1 MTRQFFE
8 NAYRRFWDFAGSR
21 TNHYQLLSY
30 ELCDAIEKVDWHISF
45 VDHMVSG
52 ELRETINLLNAWK
65 RQLSFLD
72 IWSDVLNE
80 YSENEAWALRF
91 HFVEPL
97 VFFCMHQPS
106 STRDRLGQVA
116 SNAVHQANL
125 SSVGGY
131 KDKLEQDKLEPGRF
145 LGRRKQEAQL
155 RRLAERWKNGIP
167 FIGALANL
175 DSKNHQRNTFDYRNQ
190 ASHFIAPRLEQGEVQ
205 LVTRTIV
212 PRTQMIP
219 QDNGTFPLEEID
231 EEKAVS
237 YGLGGIRP
245 LTLNEIIGANSRECE
260 LATTALTYYSA
271 LLREILD
278 ALRDRKKA

>member
-8 NAYRRFWDFAGSR
+8 NGYRRFWDFTESR
-21 TNHYQLLSY
+21 TNHYQPLSY
-30 ELCDAIEKVDWHISF
+30 ELCDAVEKVHWHISL

-72 IWSDVLNE
+72 IWSNVLSDYPE
-80 YSENEAWALRF
+80 DDAWALRF

-106 STRDRLGQVA
+106 STRDRLGQIA
-116 SNAVHQANL
+116 SNATHQANL
-125 SSVGGY
+125 SSVEGY
-131 KDKLEQDKLEPGRF
+131 KDKLEQDKLEPERF

-155 RRLAERWKNGIP
+155 RHLAGQWKNGIP
-167 FIGALANL
+167 LLGALANL
-175 DSKNHQRNTFDYRNQ
+175 DSKNYQRKTFDYRNQ
-190 ASHFIAPRLEQGEVQ
+190 ASHFIAPRLEWGEVQ
-205 LVTRTIV
+205 LVTRYIV

-219 QDNGTFPLEEID
+219 QDNGTFRLEEING
-231 EEKAVS
+231 EKTVS
-237 YGLGGIRP
+237 YGFGGIRP

-260 LATTALTYYSA
+260 LATTALTYYSD

-278 ALRDRKKA
+278 VLKNRKKA